1 MGRLVCAFQESH
13 GYTQKRC
20 LEKKKQN
27 NQTEAKEIVQASKYI
42 MALVHDVLFHVSPEK
57 LFH

>member
-1 MGRLVCAFQESH
+1 MATHRNAVS
-13 GYTQKRC
+13 
-20 LEKKKQN
+20 KKKQN